1 MERCFRFLI
10 SLRTQNMGKKIAI
23 IEDDQAI
30 VEMYRIKFE
39 AEGFEV
45 ETAEN
50 GKLGLGLVEKFKPD
64 LILLDLMMPEMTGT
78 EMLAAMRKTD
88 WGKDIKVVIMTNV
101 SKDEITP
108 PVSELDVEGFIVKAH
123 YTPHEVVATVM
134 QVLSDKK

>member
-1 MERCFRFLI
+1 
-10 SLRTQNMGKKIAI
+10 MGKKIAI

-45 ETAEN
+45 EAAEN
-50 GKLGLGLVEKFKPD
+50 GRLGLELVEKFKPD
-64 LILLDLMMPEMTGT
+64 LILLDLLMPEMTGT

-88 WGKDIKVVIMTNV
+88 WGKNIKVVIMTNV
-101 SKDEITP
+101 SKDEVTP
-108 PVSELDVEGFIVKAH
+108 PVSELHVEGFIVKAH

-134 QVLSDKK
+134 QVLAEKKE

>member
-1 MERCFRFLI
+1 M
-10 SLRTQNMGKKIAI
+10 SKKIAI

-39 AEGFEV
+39 VEGFEI

-50 GKLGLGLVEKFKPD
+50 GKLGLELVEKFKPD

-108 PVSELDVEGFIVKAH
+108 PVSSLNVEGFIVKAH

-134 QVLSDKK
+134 QVLADKK

>member
-1 MERCFRFLI
+1 
-10 SLRTQNMGKKIAI
+10 MGKKIAI

-50 GKLGLGLVEKFKPD
+50 GKLGLELVEKFKPD

-78 EMLAAMRKTD
+78 EMLAAIRKTE
-88 WGKDIKVVIMTNV
+88 WGKHIKVVIMTNV
-101 SKDEITP
+101 SKDEIIP

-123 YTPHEVVATVM
+123 YTPHEVVATIM